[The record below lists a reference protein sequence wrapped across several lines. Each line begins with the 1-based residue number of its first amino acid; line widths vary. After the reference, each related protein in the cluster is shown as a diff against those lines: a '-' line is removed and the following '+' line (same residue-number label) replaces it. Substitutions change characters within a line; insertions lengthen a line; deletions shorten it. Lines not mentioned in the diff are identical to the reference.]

1 MLDSEVGWGPSS
13 GVLACKVLGAVMLQG
28 GPLSSTRQRRAL
40 AALVVAHG
48 EVVSAD
54 RLADIVW
61 DGDPPGSMNALQTYM
76 SRLRTVLGVDSIQT
90 RPPGYALALPIDA
103 VDAWRFETLVDEARS
118 MPPVGALDLLDEA
131 LGLWRGAA
139 YAEFAHEEFARAEA
153 VRLEE
158 LRAAAAVARL
168 DALIGVGRADDAAAD
183 ALHLIEAD
191 PFRESVWDR
200 RMRALHASGRTV
212 DALRVFQD
220 YRRLLADEL
229 GLDPSPELVAL
240 ERALLTPQS
249 PKESADT
256 TLGSVPG
263 NLPVD
268 STALVDRVEI
278 DPLVEGSRGVWP
290 SGTVTFLFTDMVG
303 STAVASGLD
312 PGRCRRA
319 AAPSFRPV
327 ASGGRRER
335 RGRGEVAGRW
345 AHGGVRFS
353 VACVVVRGDH
363 AAVHRARQPIGWAAG
378 WVAGGFERW
387 RGEL

>member
-1 MLDSEVGWGPSS
+1 M
-13 GVLACKVLGAVMLQG
+13 
-28 GPLSSTRQRRAL
+28 
-40 AALVVAHG
+40 
-48 EVVSAD
+48 
-54 RLADIVW
+54 
-61 DGDPPGSMNALQTYM
+61 
-76 SRLRTVLGVDSIQT
+76 
-90 RPPGYALALPIDA
+90 
-103 VDAWRFETLVDEARS
+103 
-118 MPPVGALDLLDEA
+118 LDEA

-191 PFRESVWDR
+191 PFRDSVWDR

-212 DALRVFQD
+212 DALRVFHD

-229 GLDPSPELVAL
+229 GLEPSPELVAL

-249 PKESADT
+249 PKDSADT
-256 TLGSVPG
+256 TLESPPG

-268 STALVDRVEI
+268 STALVDRVAEI
-278 DPLVEGSRGVWP
+278 DPLVEGSHGVRP

-312 PGRCRRA
+312 PDVADELRRRHFVLLRHA
-319 AAPSFRPV
+319 V
-327 ASGGRRER
+327 AEN
-335 RGRGEVAGRW
+335 
-345 AHGGVRFS
+345 GGVEVKSLGDGLMVVFGAASRALS
-353 VACVVVRGDH
+353 CAVAMQQYIERDNQTAGNRVGLRVGSERG
-363 AAVHRARQPIGWAAG
+363 
-378 WVAGGFERW
+378 
-387 RGEL
+387 

>member
-1 MLDSEVGWGPSS
+1 M
-13 GVLACKVLGAVMLQG
+13 LACKVLGAVMLQG

-61 DGDPPGSMNALQTYM
+61 DGDPPDSMNALQTYM
-76 SRLRTVLGVDSIQT
+76 SRLRAVLGVDSIQT

-118 MPPVGALDLLDEA
+118 MPPVEALDLLDEA
-131 LGLWRGAA
+131 LGLWRGTA

-168 DALIGVGRADDAAAD
+168 DALIAVGRADDAAAD

-229 GLDPSPELVAL
+229 GLEPSPELVAL

-249 PKESADT
+249 PEESADT
-256 TLGSVPG
+256 TLGSLPG

-268 STALVDRVEI
+268 STALAGRVAEI
-278 DPLVEGSRGVWP
+278 DPLPEGSRGVRP
-290 SGTVTFLFTDMVG
+290 SGTVTLLFTDMVG

-312 PGRCRRA
+312 PDAADELRRRHFVLLRHAVAENGGVEVKSLGDGLMVVFGA
-319 AAPSFRPV
+319 ASRALSCAV
-327 ASGGRRER
+327 AMQQYIERDNQTAGTAVGLRVGISGG
-335 RGRGEVAGRW
+335 EVT
-345 AHGGVRFS
+345 
-353 VACVVVRGDH
+353 
-363 AAVHRARQPIGWAAG
+363 
-378 WVAGGFERW
+378 
-387 RGEL
+387 L

>member
-1 MLDSEVGWGPSS
+1 
-13 GVLACKVLGAVMLQG
+13 MLQG

-76 SRLRTVLGVDSIQT
+76 SRLRAVLGVDSIQT

-131 LGLWRGAA
+131 LGLWRGTA

-200 RMRALHASGRTV
+200 RIRALHASGRTV

-229 GLDPSPELVAL
+229 GLEPSPELVAL

-249 PKESADT
+249 PKDSADT

-303 STAVASGLD
+303 STAVAVRVGS
-312 PGRCRRA
+312 GRCRRA
-319 AAPSFRPV
+319 AAPHFVLLRQAV
-327 ASGGRRER
+327 AENGGVEVKSLGDGLMVVFGSASRALSCAVTMQQYIERNNRLAGQRVGLRVGLSGGEVSCEDRRLLR
-335 RGRGEVAGRW
+335 
-345 AHGGVRFS
+345 
-353 VACVVVRGDH
+353 
-363 AAVHRARQPIGWAAG
+363 
-378 WVAGGFERW
+378 
-387 RGEL
+387 